1 MLAGSLLV
9 SLALVGLI
17 QDPSSPKTP
26 TSTSA
31 DTITFRDGK
40 ILLGQVVE
48 TNDRRGPLVVLAR
61 RAWVEANLPDR
72 ASGWEKAE
80 ATTTKQAEKLR
91 QGRLVA
97 WRRTRPAQA
106 EANDPITPWLDARI
120 AQLAAA
126 GRADA
131 KSPLMVVRLGRTTL
145 KGMDRQPKGNERLL
159 RLGWTMG
166 LSDPETMPLE
176 DLKRGLED
184 RGFAATSEIS
194 VSVDD
199 LLPIPLETE
208 EQWTIRRAATELNN
222 LPGGRFLLFAGQV
235 MPEPKL
241 GEAPPINAA
250 LGSLTSTLQDLLGEA
265 KEKTDP
271 LQPRFRELA
280 GQGRVGA
287 VVTGMEMAP
296 DLSSTTVITT
306 LWVSPGGN
314 RPWVPEIRRT
324 NNVRPGDLPANAGA
338 GLAEDPQVKSALSI
352 VSSLGL
358 GEIPPELKQQSLNMG
373 FATQKALNDARGALA
388 SALNDAALPLEM
400 PKTPDPTPKP

>member
-26 TSTSA
+26 RSTSA
-31 DTITFRDGK
+31 DTVTFRDGK
-40 ILLGQVVE
+40 VLLGQVVE
-48 TNDRRGPLVVLAR
+48 TADRRGLLVVLAR

-80 ATTTKQAEKLR
+80 GATTKQAEKLR
-91 QGRLVA
+91 HDRLVA
-97 WRRTRPAQA
+97 WRRNRPAQA

-120 AQLAAA
+120 AQLAAP

-131 KSPLMVVRLGRTTL
+131 KSPLMVVRVGRNTIRGL
-145 KGMDRQPKGNERLL
+145 DRRPKATERLL

-166 LSDPETMPLE
+166 LSDPESMPLD

-184 RGFAATSEIS
+184 RGFAATSEIP
-194 VSVDD
+194 VAVDD
-199 LLPIPLETE
+199 LLPVPLETE

-235 MPEPKL
+235 VPEPRP
-241 GEAPPINAA
+241 GEPPPANAA
-250 LGSLTSTLQDLLGEA
+250 LGAITSTLQDLLGEP
-265 KEKTDP
+265 KEKKNP
-271 LQPRFRELA
+271 LQPKFRELA

-287 VVTGMEMAP
+287 VVTGMEMSP
-296 DLSSTTVITT
+296 DMSSTTVITT

-314 RPWVPEIRRT
+314 RDWVPEIQRT
-324 NNVRPGDLPANAGA
+324 SNIRPADLPANAGA
-338 GLAEDPQVKSALSI
+338 GLAEDPQVKAALNV

-358 GEIPPELKQQSLNMG
+358 GDIPPELKQQSLNMG

-400 PKTPDPTPKP
+400 PKTPDPAPKP